1 MTQFYVAFLVEMRT
15 LCTPSPHG
23 GLWAQKKVSDGVFEK
38 RQIRFKLTAIV
49 IQVEVSLHILP
60 TIAEHH
66 IHIYYG
72 D

>member
-1 MTQFYVAFLVEMRT
+1 MET

-49 IQVEVSLHILP
+49 IQVEVSLHILA
-60 TIAEHH
+60 TIASSSL
-66 IHIYYG
+66 
-72 D
+72 